1 MGQSPLNPHLPHRD
15 PQHFPGP
22 DHFRPPAKHS
32 KGLVCKRPLGDPS
45 PGKTFQNNSKPFC
58 WKLPERDEGHTVVP
72 ICLGAYLE
80 TSCHTRALRHTHRRN
95 YGIQLFS
102 FEEKHVLD
110 LRNLSL
116 SETDLRSN
124 PDASQKSGQNLAV
137 PQVPTQLYCI
147 FHKREIFFAC

>member
-1 MGQSPLNPHLPHRD
+1 MGQTPLNSPLPHRD

-22 DHFRPPAKHS
+22 GHFRPPAKHS
-32 KGLVCKRPLGDPS
+32 KGLVCKSPLGDTS
-45 PGKTFQNNSKPFC
+45 PGKTFQNNPKPFC
-58 WKLPERDEGHTVVP
+58 WKLPERDEGRTAVP

-80 TSCHTRALRHTHRRN
+80 SSCHTQALRHTHRSN
-95 YGIQLFS
+95 YGGQLFS

-124 PDASQKSGQNLAV
+124 PDASQNSSQSLAL
-137 PQVPTQLYCI
+137 PQAPTRLHCVL
-147 FHKREIFFAC
+147 HSKVFFAC